1 MKKITILTVAF
12 FFIWQSA
19 FCQKTASD
27 YIAKQLENTRLG
39 DSCFSGFYF
48 IKFSIGKNNK
58 AKNIEFSSEMPIILQ
73 SSIKQQ
79 LDSSLRFFDR
89 SFIKLAIRKSKQI
102 LIPILCIYDLDCKLK
117 SSKYLDELNIRTTGT
132 EEFKYNLLNVIILG
146 FAASQNNLKKTF
158 EKSMNFESKTNEHFF
173 DGIVLDPCMIIKKQQ
188 QGAKY

>member
-1 MKKITILTVAF
+1 MKKITILTLTF
-12 FFIWQSA
+12 FFICHSA

-58 AKNIEFSSEMPIILQ
+58 AKNIQFSSEMPIILQ

-79 LDSSLRFFDR
+79 LDSSLQFFDR

-102 LIPILCIYDLDCKLK
+102 LIPVLCIYDLDCKLK
-117 SSKYLDELNIRTTGT
+117 GSKYLDELNIRTTGT

-146 FAASQNNLKKTF
+146 FAASQNNLKTTFGKSMTF
-158 EKSMNFESKTNEHFF
+158 ETEKNEQFF
-173 DGIVLDPCMIIKKQQ
+173 DGFVLDPCMIIKKQQ